1 MVKGLLMDL
10 GNTIVYN
17 MNFDFNK
24 GLKRIYDLACHPQ
37 ISIEEFLEFNNYLKT
52 KSYDNRGNIE
62 IKLIDYIS
70 FIKSYF
76 DLYFN
81 LSLTELEIE
90 FVKAAEEIKLI
101 SEVKKVLEY
110 AKGNN
115 IKVVILSNLTFSKN
129 AIVEQLKPLNILHL
143 IDELLISS
151 ECLFRKPEKL
161 FFDLGIKTINE
172 NIENILYIGND
183 YKFDIIGAKNAGLKI
198 GWFNEHHLPNHLNI
212 DCFEFDNYKKLL
224 HYLEGV
230 S

>member
-1 MVKGLLMDL
+1 MDL

-81 LSLTELEIE
+81 LSLTELEL
-90 FVKAAEEIKLI
+90 FK
-101 SEVKKVLEY
+101 
-110 AKGNN
+110 
-115 IKVVILSNLTFSKN
+115 SKRRN
-129 AIVEQLKPLNILHL
+129 KIN
-143 IDELLISS
+143 
-151 ECLFRKPEKL
+151 FR
-161 FFDLGIKTINE
+161 
-172 NIENILYIGND
+172 
-183 YKFDIIGAKNAGLKI
+183 
-198 GWFNEHHLPNHLNI
+198 
-212 DCFEFDNYKKLL
+212 
-224 HYLEGV
+224 